1 MNRNGA
7 TPSPES
13 PGQFTAYMKAER
25 TRIANVGKQA
35 GIVLD

>member
-13 PGQFTAYMKAER
+13 PEQFAAFMKAER
-25 TRIANVGKQA
+25 ARIANVGKQA
-35 GIVLD
+35 GITLD